1 MTTRFWWIFMAVVIG
16 ALVAVGLPSRLY
28 VGQHFAPQLEING
41 LLPQE
46 REMTTLMRLM
56 GKSLSVGLM

>member
-1 MTTRFWWIFMAVVIG
+1 MAVVIG
-16 ALVAVGLPSRLY
+16 ALVAVGLLSRLY

-46 REMTTLMRLM
+46 REMATLMRLM
-56 GKSLSVGLM
+56 GEPLSAGLM